1 MTDQDEQNTFW
12 GAGDDAPI
20 HLVISRINGNV
31 WIKPS
36 RSVNR
41 QQLLGL
47 VMDAVFMLQSS
58 TVRNISPEDCR
69 LRVMLTVDEEQPDL
83 DKM

>member
-1 MTDQDEQNTFW
+1 MTEQNTLV
-12 GAGDDAPI
+12 DSSENAPI

-31 WIKPS
+31 WLKPS
-36 RSVNR
+36 RTVNR
-41 QQLLGL
+41 QQLLGM

-83 DKM
+83 D